1 MKSGESLQ
9 IGQRVCTED
18 GALATVRYV
27 GPVEGTKHEW
37 AGVEWDDPSRG
48 KHDGSHGGKRYFE
61 CAGVGESCASFVRFH
76 KILAGVTFMDAMK
89 NKYQA
94 QSKGT
99 SVENAAA
106 ENMYIDAGNTGRRV
120 DVQLVGKQDILEK
133 QSKLDELVSVYLPD
147 SCVDTA
153 GPRGEISGEAGKIS
167 ELDISGNLFE
177 DWSAIQRFN
186 EELPA
191 LEHLEVSGMPLR
203 WPDSLPAAMA
213 FANLKTLVMN
223 NTGVAWSQMRHL
235 HTVVPALEELH
246 LCGNQIS
253 SLSGTEGEPTNAD
266 CFPNLRS
273 LFLED
278 NDLQTWD
285 QVVPSQRA
293 ALVVL
298 RSTKPSISCLPPQ
311 HIAAIIILGS
321 T

>member
-223 NTGVAWSQMRHL
+223 NTGVAWSQEDSVKDDSRNGSFWKACGSMETARSDREMRHL

-285 QVVPSQRA
+285 Q
-293 ALVVL
+293 
-298 RSTKPSISCLPPQ
+298 
-311 HIAAIIILGS
+311 
-321 T
+321 